1 MNLFEEE
8 EARQEISKPNTIN
21 KRPIKTALHQAVLD
35 ERIHQV
41 RLLVFK
47 HGANVDCKDLY
58 GRTPLML
65 ACLLENEDHGYKLAK
80 IFIKAGTYMNVKD
93 TMGRTAL
100 SFACMKGRLEI
111 IKLFLKDDLADIN
124 CPDNDGN
131 TPLTHAALSG
141 QPEIVKMLVD
151 VVVQYG
157 MQIDTRNSLGYT
169 PLLLACK
176 YGHFTSAYILLTD
189 GQASPTLRD
198 NEFFLN
204 AQDWVL
210 KSPDLQPSFTM
221 QRSRT
226 MPTISLSGSFTREN
240 TVYRKSA
247 TPQCRHYVPRQHPM
261 GQSLDKAMHLPAI
274 FSYFPNDKPLEM
286 TIDGLDSRMLLLRA
300 TEDIINN
307 PQLRPVSR
315 SVSSSFARYRSYP
328 ATPKLQAMGGRS
340 CRMMVP
346 DMNTLFKLYSDQYE
360 PNKRKVQSLPSLPAT
375 SQRER
380 PAQTSSGPRIG
391 LTRPNGMVSIDE
403 NASVVEVN

>member
-8 EARQEISKPNTIN
+8 DARQEISKPNRIS

-41 RLLVFK
+41 RLLVFR
-47 HGANVDCKDLY
+47 HGANVDCKDVC

-65 ACLLENEDHGYKLAK
+65 ACLLENEEHGCKMAK
-80 IFIKAGTYMNVKD
+80 IFIKAGAYMNVKD

-100 SFACMKGRLEI
+100 SFACMKGRLNI

-151 VVVQYG
+151 VMVQYG

-169 PLLLACK
+169 PLLLSCK
-176 YGHFTSAYILLTD
+176 YGHFASAYILLTD

-221 QRSRT
+221 QRSKT
-226 MPTISLSGSFTREN
+226 MPVISLSGSFAREN
-240 TVYRKSA
+240 TVYRNSA
-247 TPQCRHYVPRQHPM
+247 TPQCRHYVPPQHPM
-261 GQSLDKAMHLPAI
+261 GQSLDRAMHLPAI
-274 FSYFPNDKPLEM
+274 FSHFPNDKPLEM
-286 TIDGLDSRMLLLRA
+286 TIDGLDSRMLLLR
-300 TEDIINN
+300 TIEDIINN
-307 PQLRPVSR
+307 PRFRPQSR
-315 SVSSSFARYRSYP
+315 SVSSVFGRYRSYP
-328 ATPKLQAMGGRS
+328 ATPKLLSMSNRN
-340 CRMMVP
+340 CTMMFP

-360 PNKRKVQSLPSLPAT
+360 PNKHKAQSLPSLPAT

-380 PAQTSSGPRIG
+380 LLHTSSAPRIG
-391 LTRPNGMVSIDE
+391 LTKPNGMVSIDE
-403 NASVVEVN
+403 NASILEVN